1 VLKTAPE
8 AGIKADLECQGNV
21 IMMVPSPDH
30 KTAAKQP
37 SADCHFHVIDHAR
50 FPFSGECGYTPR
62 REESGTFEEV
72 SVCMGAHDVTHG
84 LAVQPS
90 GYGYDN
96 SAMLDALARSDRRL
110 KGIAV
115 VPTDV
120 ASIELRRLADAGVVG
135 VRFNLTDFDPTGF
148 SRKGVHRL
156 LEMVLDLDWFVEV
169 QCSPADFLRVAPV
182 IAETGVRLLIDHL
195 GGPDPV
201 QGLDQ
206 PGFKAILDMADT
218 GRATVKLSGAF
229 RSSRAPYPFVDL
241 DPFVRAL
248 FEAYTPE
255 NCVWGSDWPFINWA
269 ETPDYSQT
277 LSILAR
283 WAPGAQDRR
292 TILWGTPAKLFGFEM
307 EYDDGQG

>member
-1 VLKTAPE
+1 
-8 AGIKADLECQGNV
+8 
-21 IMMVPSPDH
+21 MMVPSPDK

-37 SADCHFHVIDHAR
+37 SADCHFHIIDHDR
-50 FPFSGECGYTPR
+50 FPFSGGCGYTPR

-72 SVCMGAHDVTHG
+72 SACMEAHGITHG

-96 SAMLDALARSDRRL
+96 SAMLDALKRSDRRL

-135 VRFNLTDFDPTGF
+135 VRFNLTAFAPTGF
-148 SRKGVHRL
+148 SRKGVRRMI
-156 LEMVLDLDWFVEV
+156 ETVLDLDWFVEV

-195 GGPDPV
+195 GGPDPG
-201 QGLDQ
+201 QALNQ
-206 PGFKAILDMADT
+206 PGFHAILGMADT
-218 GRATVKLSGAF
+218 GRATVKLSAAF
-229 RSSRAPYPFVDL
+229 RRSRACYPFADL

-248 FEAYTPE
+248 LEAYTPE

-269 ETPDYSQT
+269 DTPDYRKT

-283 WAPGAQDRR
+283 WVPGEMDRR
-292 TILWGTPAKLFGFEM
+292 TILWGTPAKLFGFGM
-307 EYDDGQG
+307 EHDDSQG